1 MSSGREAEGAKSQGK
16 KQLWEATGHWSSA
29 GNVYIAKAYRTL
41 PMERSTTFE
50 TLVQEAK
57 LRNFSSRTIEVYV
70 HYNERFLRFCRKT
83 PQEVTTA
90 DIRAYLLRLQERGK
104 SSSTINLAHNAL
116 NFYYHD
122 ILKRSFSVPFQKR
135 EQKMRE
141 ILTKE
146 EMERLCAAP
155 SNPRHQLLI
164 NLLYATGVRVDELI
178 RIKVDGLDFSRKLLL
193 VRQGKGKKDR
203 YTILSQR
210 VLQQLKAYLASKQTE
225 SPYLFDTPSGH
236 ITDRTVQAVLKNARK
251 RAKITKKVTPHIL
264 RHTFATHLMEAGVK
278 TEYIQQ
284 LLGHKDVR
292 TTRIY
297 EAITTKHLEN
307 IQSPHDIP

>member
-1 MSSGREAEGAKSQGK
+1 
-16 KQLWEATGHWSSA
+16 
-29 GNVYIAKAYRTL
+29 
-41 PMERSTTFE
+41 MERGGTFE

-57 LRNFSSRTIEVYV
+57 LRNFSGRTIEVYL
-70 HYNERFLRFCRKT
+70 HYNEKFLRFCCKK
-83 PQEVTTA
+83 PQEVTSA

-116 NFYYHD
+116 NFYYGE
-122 ILKRSFSVPFQKR
+122 IFRRSFSIPFQKR

-146 EMERLCAAP
+146 EMGKLCNAP
-155 SNPRHQLLI
+155 SNPKHKLLI
-164 NLLYATGVRVDELI
+164 SMLYATGVRVDELI
-178 RIKVDGLDFSRKLLL
+178 NLKVEDIDFSRKLVLI
-193 VRQGKGKKDR
+193 RQGKGKKDR
-203 YTILSQR
+203 YTIISQL
-210 VLQQLKAYLASKQTE
+210 VLHQLNDYFVLRRTE
-225 SPYLFDTPSGH
+225 NPFIFDTNTGH
-236 ITDRTVQAVLKNARK
+236 ITDRTVQAVLKQAQRK
-251 RAKITKKVTPHIL
+251 AKIRKHITPHLL

-297 EAITTKHLEN
+297 ESITTKHLET
-307 IQSPHDIP
+307 ILSPHDIV